1 MKKQKVGLIVL
12 GCAVVLGGVY
22 FIYKHARK
30 TYREIERRENE
41 NKKILEKSGLT
52 EEDFEKEDENSG
64 SDRESGIDYDI
75 NLSKKLYER
84 MRFDSDIELD
94 CIDSDKIIKEGPS
107 EHVVHVY
114 QRFDDRTKRNILD
127 FLFQLPL
134 SALPEGPLAKNKR
147 SYADG
152 NTCVGDFVRTV
163 KGTWNDEEKCSVQGW
178 VEWMREIVQDPENL
192 GFNIKKGDFFVDS
205 QLEGYI
211 YLSYER
217 FDEESREWEEVR
229 SFGKVHRTMFENNPF
244 DPSHTKLTEFVYDV
258 AEAIKSGEGEVS
270 LPLDSDEC
278 RNAKICDII
287 CAVRV
292 SFNMQD
298 QWHIDGINVT
308 SAGKILDKIYEKS
321 EVSGYKD
328 GIFRY
333 ERFLFYDPDAID
345 SVCVFSEERNEGT
358 GKVRVISKEMER

>member
-22 FIYKHARK
+22 FIYKHAKK
-30 TYREIERRENE
+30 TYREIDRREKE
-41 NKKILEKSGLT
+41 NKNILEKSGLT

-64 SDRESGIDYDI
+64 SDRESGVDYDI
-75 NLSKKLYER
+75 NLSKKLYEK
-84 MRFDSDIELD
+84 MRFDSGIDLD
-94 CIDSDKIIKEGPS
+94 CIDLEKILDEGPS

-114 QRFDDRTKRNILD
+114 QRFDNRTRRNILD
-127 FLFQLPL
+127 FLFEIPL
-134 SALPEGPLAKNKR
+134 SALPEGPMAKNKR

-163 KGTWNDEEKCSVQGW
+163 KGKWDEKKECPVQGW

-192 GFNIKKGDFFVDS
+192 GFNIKKGNFFVDC

-217 FDEESREWEEVR
+217 FDEESKEWQEVK
-229 SFGKVHRTMFENNPF
+229 SFGKVQRTMFENNPL
-244 DPSHTKLTEFVYDV
+244 DSSHTKLTEYVYDV
-258 AEAIKSGEGEVS
+258 AEVLSKGEEVVS
-270 LPLDSDEC
+270 LPLDSDEY

-298 QWHIDGINVT
+298 RWHVDGINVT
-308 SAGKILDKIYEKS
+308 SASKILNKIYEES
-321 EVSGYKD
+321 EVSGYRD

-345 SVCVFSEERNEGT
+345 CVCVFSEERDEET
-358 GKVRVISKEMER
+358 GKVRVISEEII